1 MTPDLAT
8 VNAAAMVALPEL
20 CAELLPGGR
29 LWRGSVYIAD
39 NSRRIT
45 KSHDTVRVHLRT
57 GHWKCL
63 VGSSKGGQGKT
74 RVSLVQYILDLSE
87 ADAQAWLTTN
97 LGVE

>member
-1 MTPDLAT
+1 MPDLAT
-8 VNAAAMVALPEL
+8 VNGAAMAALPEI

-39 NSRRIT
+39 NPKSIT

-57 GHWKCL
+57 GRWQCL
-63 VGSSKGGQGKT
+63 VGASKGGQGKT
-74 RVSLVQYILDLSE
+74 PVSLVQYILHISE
-87 ADAQAWLTTN
+87 ADAQAWLTSN